1 MTPDDDVLSAPLSV
15 LGLTLRASN
24 ALLNNGFSTVQ
35 EVMAKTDVE
44 LARLP
49 LIGPSR
55 HVTAAAG
62 GSAHSELGQ
71 ALRSRAPRRGRR
83 ASCPQ

>member
-1 MTPDDDVLSAPLSV
+1 MTPDEDVLSAPLSV

-24 ALLNNGFSTVQ
+24 ALLNNGFSTVE

-49 LIGPSR
+49 LIGPSIMADIKAKLR
-55 HVTAAAG
+55 ARG
-62 GSAHSELGQ
+62 L
-71 ALRSRAPRRGRR
+71 ALCDG
-83 ASCPQ
+83 C

>member
-24 ALLNNGFSTVQ
+24 ALLNNGFSTVE

-49 LIGPSR
+49 LIGPSIMADIKAKQR
-55 HVTAAAG
+55 ARG
-62 GSAHSELGQ
+62 L
-71 ALRSRAPRRGRR
+71 ALRDG
-83 ASCPQ
+83 C

>member
-24 ALLNNGFSTVQ
+24 ALLNNCFSTVQ

-49 LIGPSR
+49 LIGR
-55 HVTAAAG
+55 K
-62 GSAHSELGQ
+62 
-71 ALRSRAPRRGRR
+71 RC
-83 ASCPQ
+83 ASPTWFCRPGT

>member
-24 ALLNNGFSTVQ
+24 ALLNNGFSTVE

-49 LIGPSR
+49 LIGPSIMADINAKLR
-55 HVTAAAG
+55 ARG
-62 GSAHSELGQ
+62 L
-71 ALRSRAPRRGRR
+71 ALRDG
-83 ASCPQ
+83 C